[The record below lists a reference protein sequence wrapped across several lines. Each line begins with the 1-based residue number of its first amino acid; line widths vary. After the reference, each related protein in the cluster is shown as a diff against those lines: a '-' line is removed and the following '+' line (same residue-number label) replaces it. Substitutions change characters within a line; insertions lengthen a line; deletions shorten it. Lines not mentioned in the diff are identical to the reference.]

1 MFKKKCPR
9 CREKINKQYNYCPYC
24 KKDLN
29 SSNEDFGMLG
39 QNDIQNQLNPFEN
52 SFMGNLNGK
61 ILNKM
66 IGNVMGMLE
75 KEMNKGIS
83 QKPVKAQS
91 NIRIMLNGKEI
102 KLNNQN
108 TAIQT
113 KQPIK
118 KQIKEISNSKLPKKD
133 FKGKKDLPKE
143 EPSTNIRRL
152 TDKIIYEIELPEV
165 KSIKEI
171 SITKL
176 ENSIEIKA
184 LAKTKIYLK
193 RISIN
198 LPIIDFNF
206 SKEKLTLELEA
217 KN

>member
-9 CREKINKQYNYCPYC
+9 CKEKISKQYNYCPYC
-24 KKDLN
+24 NQDLN
-29 SSNEDFGMLG
+29 SSNDDFGMLG
-39 QNDIQNQLNPFEN
+39 KNDAQNKPNQFGNPFI
-52 SFMGNLNGK
+52 GNLNGK

-75 KEMNKGIS
+75 KEMNKEMS
-83 QKPVKAQS
+83 QKPLKNQP

-102 KLNNQN
+102 KLNNQQ
-108 TAIQT
+108 AVQK

-118 KQIKEISNSKLPKKD
+118 KHLKSIPNSKLPKKD
-133 FKGKKDLPKE
+133 FKGKKNLPKE
-143 EPSTNIRRL
+143 EPSTNIRRM
-152 TDKIIYEIELPEV
+152 TDKIIYEINLPEV
-165 KSIKEI
+165 KSIKDI

-184 LAKTKIYLK
+184 LAKTKIFLK